1 MILSDV
7 DMKAKQRLL
16 HEKGAG
22 RGLRPGLRM
31 KLPRGLPV
39 AGRGGVKGDRRHGKH
54 NEHERGLAPGEII
67 EALGFSS
74 RSKQDMKENSKT
86 SREVI
91 HLGH

>member
-22 RGLRPGLRM
+22 RELRAGPTHETA
-31 KLPRGLPV
+31 PRI
-39 AGRGGVKGDRRHGKH
+39 ARRGKRRGKRDRRHGKH

-74 RSKQDMKENSKT
+74 RSKQDMKENGKT